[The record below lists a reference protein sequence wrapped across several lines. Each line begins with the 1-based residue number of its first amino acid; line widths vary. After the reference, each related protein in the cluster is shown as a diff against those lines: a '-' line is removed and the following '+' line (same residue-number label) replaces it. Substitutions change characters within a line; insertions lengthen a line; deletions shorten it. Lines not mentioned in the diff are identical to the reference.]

1 MEKLTIKKGNIY
13 LSAKL
18 YETYFST
25 VEAVVLLKKDEDV
38 LLMPVQNASGG
49 LLLKIINAK
58 GDRVVHASEFFMFNN
73 IECRDEQAV
82 DAFWNSDMAALTF
95 FL

>member
-1 MEKLTIKKGNIY
+1 MEKLIIRNGNIY
-13 LSAKL
+13 IDAEQ
-18 YETYFST
+18 YQTYFSS
-25 VEAVVLLKKDEDV
+25 VEAVVLLKKEEGI
-38 LLMPVQNASGG
+38 LMMPVQNASGG